1 MKSEVC
7 TWFGHAMLWGWK
19 EKKMW
24 FCLEDLSDCLVLRIK
39 SGCRKDSE
47 GDGADADGDS
57 RWDRMHDLALSTV
70 FHRLQLWDG
79 LGVHFPLFLEGLLSF
94 WWSGEDTKGMSGSAL
109 WALVRACILC
119 LCQEM
124 WNSPDLTLFYVGC
137 SGEKARWDLA
147 WSLQWPHSTHCPP
160 PDSAH
165 HILQWKISEKY
176 SFVSV
181 FPCD

>member
-124 WNSPDLTLFYVGC
+124 WNSPDLTLLCGLFRGKSQVGLGMVITMTTQHTL
-137 SGEKARWDLA
+137 SSPWF
-147 WSLQWPHSTHCPP
+147 STSHSPV
-160 PDSAH
+160 
-165 HILQWKISEKY
+165 EN
-176 SFVSV
+176 
-181 FPCD
+181 